1 MCITLFKVYTSQPA
15 VVFLFSPPQ
24 ILPLRQI
31 RKTRAGRIT
40 PLELWPLA
48 LVECVEEPAVPASGL
63 DRIWQGGEEALRRM
77 AEEPPPIEAARRWR
91 SYAGAAIARQS
102 PAAAQP
108 YLCAFILNRKRAAV
122 RCSGSVRHR

>member
-1 MCITLFKVYTSQPA
+1 LFKVYTSQPA

-48 LVECVEEPAVPASGL
+48 LVECVEEPAVPASSP
-63 DRIWQGGEEALRRM
+63 DRICVEE
-77 AEEPPPIEAARRWR
+77 
-91 SYAGAAIARQS
+91 
-102 PAAAQP
+102 
-108 YLCAFILNRKRAAV
+108 RKRCDAWP
-122 RCSGSVRHR
+122 RKRRR